1 MKTMSLKQAIDHYNG
16 IVAEMQKHINAVNEE
31 FAALNNRDDDSS
43 VISIA
48 LYLEGDAMMLSRAA
62 REFVEF
68 NKSLTIE
75 VHE

>member
-1 MKTMSLKQAIDHYNG
+1 MKTMTLKQAIDHYNG
-16 IVAEMQKHINAVNEE
+16 LVSEMQKHINAVNEE
-31 FAALNNRDDDSS
+31 FAALNSNEDLS

-48 LYLEGDAMMLSRAA
+48 LDLEGDAMMLSRAS

-68 NKSLTIE
+68 NKSLSIE

>member
-1 MKTMSLKQAIDHYNG
+1 MKTMTLKQAIDHYN
-16 IVAEMQKHINAVNEE
+16 
-31 FAALNNRDDDSS
+31 D
-43 VISIA
+43 
-48 LYLEGDAMMLSRAA
+48 LEGDAMMLSRAA

>member
-1 MKTMSLKQAIDHYNG
+1 MKTMTLKQAIDHYNG
-16 IVAEMQKHINAVNEE
+16 IVAEMQKHLNAVNEE
-31 FAALNNRDDDSS
+31 FAALNSNDDLS

-48 LYLEGDAMMLSRAA
+48 LDLEGDAMMLSRAA

>member
-1 MKTMSLKQAIDHYNG
+1 MKTMTLKQAIDHYNG
-16 IVAEMQKHINAVNEE
+16 LIAEMQKHINAVNEE
-31 FAALNNRDDDSS
+31 FAALNSNEDLS

-48 LYLEGDAMMLSRAA
+48 LDLEGDAMMLSRAA

>member
-1 MKTMSLKQAIDHYNG
+1 MKTMSLKNAIDRYNS
-16 IVAEMQKHINAVNEE
+16 IVAEMQRHLNAVNEE
-31 FAALNNRDDDSS
+31 FAALNKETDLS

-48 LYLEGDAMMLSRAA
+48 LDLEGDAMMLSRAA

>member
-1 MKTMSLKQAIDHYNG
+1 MTLKQAIDHYNDL
-16 IVAEMQKHINAVNEE
+16 VADMQKHINAVNEE
-31 FAALNNRDDDSS
+31 FSALNGENDVS

-48 LYLEGDAMMLSRAA
+48 LDLEGDAMMLSRAA

-75 VHE
+75 VNE